1 MFERIL
7 DKCPNCEENNIPFIL
22 YDNMGISCGYV
33 CDECIED
40 RKNEYDP
47 CIFKK
52 DTKGYRQKVAEC
64 GEEFEPEI
72 ENDDCN

>member
-52 DTKGYRQKVAEC
+52 DTKEYRQKVAEC
-64 GEEFEPEI
+64 GEEFEP
-72 ENDDCN
+72 DDY

>member
-52 DTKGYRQKVAEC
+52 DTKEYRQKVVEC

>member
-1 MFERIL
+1 
-7 DKCPNCEENNIPFIL
+7 
-22 YDNMGISCGYV
+22 MGISCGYV

-52 DTKGYRQKVAEC
+52 DTKEYRQKVAEC